1 MEKSIEFNY
10 SNLKV
15 LFRITKNR
23 KIVLLRFGLRD
34 IKTKPVKR
42 NLQDFFSFVE
52 ADYLE
57 GKANKHRGLK
67 HFQTSYS
74 ETYRY
79 LSHEVIDIRNGKEL
93 IIKTKNDV
101 LEVETHY
108 RFYKDVQ
115 AVSCF
120 NIVKNTCKNP
130 INITY
135 LSSFHQLGVLPINDK
150 NTYLYQATNSWHEE
164 AQWQKHRLFDLGIFN
179 GNGFT
184 SMKRY
189 CLNNTGS
196 WSTKEYLPMIVL
208 ENKRKKCSTLVQIE
222 NNGSWHLEIGD
233 FIGQVYLSASGPEFN
248 DNQWLTE
255 LKPNDAF
262 ETVHAT
268 LSFGEDFEETIQ
280 EITKARRMMRRPS
293 NDLDTL
299 PVIFNDYMHALWD
312 TQTTETILPLVDVA
326 KEVGCEEFCIDAGWF
341 AKGSSWWDLVGEWKE
356 EPSNFHNGG
365 LKYVIEYI
373 KSKGMKAGIWIE
385 IEAVGINSP
394 IVNQMKDGWLF
405 QTKGIN
411 NINNGRYQLN
421 FANPE
426 VYKHAMNVIDE
437 MMRLY
442 NLDYLKI
449 DYNVDCGPGS
459 DYQSDSLGD
468 GLLKHNRAYIKWL
481 NEVMDKYPNLT
492 IENCGSGGC
501 RMDYEILKYCPI
513 QSTSDQTDY
522 RKYPYLA
529 CNVLTA
535 CTPEQAAVW
544 SYPLNDYE
552 KVMPTDEVVVMNMCN
567 AMLGRIHLASFI
579 NKLPKRQLDIIKEGI
594 RYYKSLVEY
603 KKNALPI
610 FPNGTSRFFDKEVV
624 GGLSYENRI
633 ILGVWNT
640 SNKPRKIKVNLQKY
654 HIKNVKVG
662 YPISLNTKYQ
672 FDEVKQELIVSFDED
687 FGARIFELEIR

>member
-1 MEKSIEFNY
+1 MKKNIEFNY
-10 SNLKV
+10 ANLKA
-15 LFRITKNR
+15 LFKITNNR
-23 KIVLLRFGLRD
+23 KIVLLRFGLQN
-34 IKTKPVKR
+34 IKTKPVKKD
-42 NLQDFFSFVE
+42 LQEFFSFVE
-52 ADYLE
+52 VDYLE

-74 ETYRY
+74 ETYHY
-79 LSHEVIDIRNGKEL
+79 ISHKVIDIQNGKDL

-120 NIVKNTCKNP
+120 NIVKNICKSP
-130 INITY
+130 LFLTFI
-135 LSSFHQLGVLPINDK
+135 SSFHQLGILPVNDK

-196 WSTKEYLPMIVL
+196 WSTKEHLPMIAL
-208 ENKRKKCSTLVQIE
+208 ENKRKKYSTLVQIE

-262 ETVHAT
+262 KTVHAT

-341 AKGSSWWDLVGEWKE
+341 AKGNTWWDIVGEWKE
-356 EPSNFHNGG
+356 EPSNFPDGG
-365 LKYVIEYI
+365 LKYVIDYI
-373 KSKGMKAGIWIE
+373 KAKGLKAGIWAE
-385 IEAVGINSP
+385 IETLGINSP
-394 IVNQMKDGWLF
+394 LVKTLKDGYVF
-405 QTKGIN
+405 QIKGQNVIN
-411 NINNGRYQLN
+411 NKRYQLN
-421 FANPE
+421 FANE
-426 VYKHAMNVIDE
+426 DVYQHAMNVIDE
-437 MMRLY
+437 LMRLY

-449 DYNVDCGPGS
+449 DYNVDSGPGS
-459 DYQSDSLGD
+459 DVDSDSIGD

-481 NEVMDKYPNLT
+481 NEVMDKYPHLT

-544 SYPLNDYE
+544 SYPLNDFE
-552 KVMPTDEVVVMNMCN
+552 KIMPTDEVVVMNMCN
-567 AMLGRIHLASFI
+567 AMLGRIHLSSFV
-579 NKLPKRQLDIIKEGI
+579 NKLPDNQLDLIREGI
-594 RYYKSLVEY
+594 RYYKSIVDY
-603 KKNALPI
+603 KKKALPI
-610 FPNGTSRFFDKEVV
+610 YPKGIARFFSKEVV
-624 GGLSYENRI
+624 GGLTDNQRI

-640 SNKPRKIKVNLQKY
+640 SNKPKTISIDLSKY
-654 HIKNVKVG
+654 HVVDAKVG
-662 YPISLNTKYQ
+662 YPTSLDTDYH
-672 FDEVKQELIVSFDED
+672 FDEQTKVLTVSFKENY
-687 FGARIFELEIR
+687 GGRIFELETR